1 MPAPILIVKA
11 EVDLPSSKVKAW
23 VLEAMVMVPDWSGWP
38 IEMREE
44 EADLRVRSAS
54 EVKEVL
60 SMVRVAWVMP
70 SPRR

>member
-44 EADLRVRSAS
+44 EADFEATSAS
-54 EVKEVL
+54 PVMPVPVL
-60 SMVRVAWVMP
+60 SKVRAACTI
-70 SPRR
+70 R